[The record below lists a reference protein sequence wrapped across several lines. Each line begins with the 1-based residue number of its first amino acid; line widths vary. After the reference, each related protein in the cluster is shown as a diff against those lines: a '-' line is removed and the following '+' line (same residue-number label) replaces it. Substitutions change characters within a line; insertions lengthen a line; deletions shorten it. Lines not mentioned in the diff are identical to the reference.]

1 METKN
6 PASNPTSNTGA
17 RRQAERRFADLTR
30 RDAEVMALQ
39 QKRWDMEAEKIAR
52 LRALRLARDAELAA
66 QARAD
71 AGKTPAQRKRSK
83 AASSAGK
90 ARKVTVE

>member
-1 METKN
+1 MESKTP
-6 PASNPTSNTGA
+6 PANASA
-17 RRQAERRFADLTR
+17 RSQAEKRFADLTR

-39 QKRWDMEAEKIAR
+39 QKRWDMEAAKIAR

-71 AGKTPAQRKRSK
+71 AGKKAGQRKRSK
-83 AASSAGK
+83 TASPTDSKKGEPAA
-90 ARKVTVE
+90 E